1 MIRKTRIKKQFKYGL
16 KFDSKLELY
25 FYELLKSNNI
35 MFEFQVTYSLHPS
48 FKYNKATVRA
58 MTLTVDF
65 DFTKHGKNIII
76 DTKGYQRED
85 NKLKWKF
92 FKYLHKDKSP
102 EIIFPTNQKEC
113 EKVVQIIKAL

>member
-1 MIRKTRIKKQFKYGL
+1 MRKTRIKKQYKHGL

-25 FYELLKSNNI
+25 FYELLEAKKI
-35 MFEFQVTYSLHPS
+35 KFDFQVTYTLHPS
-48 FKYNKATVRA
+48 FRYNKATVRA

-65 DFTKHGKNIII
+65 DFTKHGRNIIV

-92 FKYLHKDKSP
+92 FKYIHKEKQP
-102 EIIFPTNQKEC
+102 EIFFPKNQKEC
-113 EKVVQIIKAL
+113 EKVVNIVLSL

>member
-1 MIRKTRIKKQFKYGL
+1 MRKTRIKKQFKHGL

-25 FYELLKSNNI
+25 FYELLTSNGI
-35 MFEFQVTYSLHPS
+35 KFDFQSTYTLHPS
-48 FKYNKATVRA
+48 FRYNKATVRA

-65 DFTKHGKNIII
+65 DFTKHGKNIIV

-92 FKYLHKDKSP
+92 FKFLNREKSP
-102 EIIFPTNQKEC
+102 EIFFPKNQKEC
-113 EKVVQIIKAL
+113 EKVVNIIKAL